1 VVNTTL
7 VSKYELF
14 VENSKGQEVTIS
26 AIQDK
31 SDKSV
36 QVLSVKQADQK
47 IV

>member
-1 VVNTTL
+1 MA
-7 VSKYELF
+7 SKYELV

-36 QVLSVKQADQK
+36 QVLSVRQVDQK
-47 IV
+47 IA